1 MPWNMAKVMIRII
14 FTFKAIFELLFLNC
28 YFFSAKKNTLNQG
41 SVSPKQIKLIFY
53 QNKNQFFA
61 TDDGLELSQA
71 YWEEEEKLVDK
82 KFARLEAKGDK
93 VETEKREELEKERRE
108 VKENLTDVR
117 EKRERK
123 IAEATE

>member
-1 MPWNMAKVMIRII
+1 M
-14 FTFKAIFELLFLNC
+14 
-28 YFFSAKKNTLNQG
+28 
-41 SVSPKQIKLIFY
+41 SPKQIKLIFY